1 MQECL
6 VYLFT
11 GFLESG
17 KTTLIQETLN
27 DPGFNTGEEK
37 TLILLCEEGGV
48 RYTKDLA
55 QRVHADIVSVN
66 APEKLTAAFMEK
78 CEQLFHPDRV
88 MIEFNG
94 MWEVGPFLEGKLPPE
109 WPLYQIVTTVNAETF
124 ELYSNNIGPR
134 MFEHISLADLIV
146 FNRCTDALKQML
158 YQKNIRAMNPR
169 ATIFLDDVNGGSEDY
184 RDNMP
189 RPFDMDAPVI
199 EIADEDFGLWYVDA
213 TGSPEQYAGKTV
225 KFKGMVYK
233 SKKMEQAHVFVPG
246 RFAMVCCAEDV
257 QFVGFLCKNANT
269 AAFPHKSWV
278 TVTAE
283 VRIEYVPQYR
293 GEGPVLYCKALEK
306 AEPPKEELVY
316 FN

>member
-1 MQECL
+1 MKEIP

-17 KTTLIQETLN
+17 KTMFIQDILRDPNFTEDERSLLIV
-27 DPGFNTGEEK
+27 
-37 TLILLCEEGGV
+37 CEEGIEEYDPKLLELSRTQV
-48 RYTKDLA
+48 ITVEDQSELTLRFFRDLGK
-55 QRVHADIVSVN
+55 QYD
-66 APEKLTAAFMEK
+66 
-78 CEQLFHPDRV
+78 PDRV
-88 MIEFNG
+88 LIEFNG

-306 AEPPKEELVY
+306 AEPPKEALVY

>member
-1 MQECL
+1 MKEIP

-17 KTTLIQETLN
+17 KTMFIQDILRDPNFTEDERSLLIV
-27 DPGFNTGEEK
+27 
-37 TLILLCEEGGV
+37 CEEGIEEYDPKLLELSRTQV
-48 RYTKDLA
+48 ITVEDQSELTLRFFRDLGK
-55 QRVHADIVSVN
+55 QYD
-66 APEKLTAAFMEK
+66 
-78 CEQLFHPDRV
+78 PDRV
-88 MIEFNG
+88 LIEFNG
-94 MWEVGPFLEGKLPPE
+94 MWEVAPFLEGKLPPE

-246 RFAMVCCAEDV
+246 RFAMVCCAEDIT
-257 QFVGFLCKNANT
+257 FLALPCMADNKDQLAT
-269 AAFPHKSWV
+269 RDWVEVTGRMAVEKHAAYK
-278 TVTAE
+278 
-283 VRIEYVPQYR
+283 
-293 GEGPVLYCKALEK
+293 GKGPVLHVISIGPCEK
-306 AEPPKEELVY
+306 PSQEVVT
-316 FN
+316 F